1 MKYPFGLSILFLSV
15 VAVTGFA
22 QAPAPTKPLNPPDP
36 NLMATEKNFIAAA
49 KKHDADYFKRTL
61 TDDYLFVGYDGQV
74 HDRQEV
80 LGERSSDV
88 LDLMPY
94 NMKVVELNE
103 GAAIVTYDV
112 ILHVPPEEDQ
122 GPPPRYQHWS
132 SLWTRQGDQW
142 KLKFQQ
148 STPTHWG
155 DW

>member
-1 MKYPFGLSILFLSV
+1 MKYRFALSILV
-15 VAVTGFA
+15 VTIAASA
-22 QAPAPTKPLNPPDP
+22 QAPAPTKPPNPLAQ
-36 NLMATEKNFIAAA
+36 NLIAAETRFIAAA

-61 TDDYLFVGYDGQV
+61 TDDYLFVGYDGQL

-80 LGERSSDV
+80 LGERSSDA

-94 NMKVVELNE
+94 NMKVVELGD
-103 GAAIVTYDV
+103 GAALVTYDV
-112 ILHVPPEEDQ
+112 VLHVPPEEDQ

-132 SLWTRQGDQW
+132 SLWTRQGGQW

>member
-1 MKYPFGLSILFLSV
+1 MKYRFALSIFFLCV
-15 VAVTGFA
+15 VTIASCA
-22 QAPAPTKPLNPPDP
+22 QTPASAKPPTPLEQ
-36 NLMATEKNFIAAA
+36 NLITAEKNFIAAA
-49 KKHDADYFKRTL
+49 KKHDADYFNRAL
-61 TDDYLFVGYDGQV
+61 ADEYFFVGYDGQV

-80 LGERSSDV
+80 LGDRSSESM
-88 LDLMPY
+88 DLMPY
-94 NMKVVELNE
+94 NMKVVELGD

-112 ILHVPPEEDQ
+112 VLQVPPEEDQ

-132 SLWTRQGDQW
+132 SVWIRQNDQW